1 MNRSISIIICA
12 IVMLIGF
19 NQSASAADY
28 LYGVDK
34 DDLSKHIWDLR
45 YEPRE
50 VRIASIGELD
60 SLVEVDFKSP
70 FYDLR
75 KALVYDIKMRSL
87 DYSEFD
93 KIYEY
98 SQRSREYAIRLA
110 DKSLYYS
117 AWFYA
122 VENDF
127 FGGDIIRASD
137 QGKEMYRS
145 ATAEGNKYGQALSA
159 YTLALFFTGEEL
171 YHEAYNYYSQAL
183 PLFKEMKIWT
193 LYNICAAN
201 SIFTLSNL
209 DSQVDVKP
217 LFYTLDSLADVS
229 LNGDHRSPLDIYNVA
244 NVKATCAS
252 EVFREPKDSLIL
264 KKYLKQSRDIYAKYG
279 PEIEQIVPL
288 YDIERSYARLVGDI
302 DNEILYSKKV
312 FDYVE
317 NAHDYLNMRIEARK
331 LSESYQRK
339 GDVDEALYYLN
350 RYTVL
355 NDSLTDITKK
365 SIISAMAAE
374 YGLGRL
380 TEQNVQLEEQVV
392 WNKKIRTWL
401 LLGLLAL
408 VIAILVVVIRNYK
421 SRNKTLQQ
429 VNEMKT
435 DFIRGITHEINTPL
449 NAVLGFSEVIASM
462 SNDPEQVMLA
472 GLVKTNSM
480 RLTKLVDDTLYLSDY
495 DSGTIVNLTPRKVK
509 IKEVLEH
516 VRARVAENMQCE
528 EIYITGDDDVEM
540 VLHEQSL
547 ETLMY
552 NLIHNGVEHGKL
564 PVKVYYYKD
573 KSERLSI
580 SVKDSGNGIEAGIR
594 EKIFERFFKGNTY
607 TNGLGVGLAVA
618 RIAAERLGGTV
629 EYNDKQQVGTEFV
642 VTLK

>member
-1 MNRSISIIICA
+1 MA
-12 IVMLIGF
+12 MLIGF
-19 NQSASAADY
+19 VQSALAVDY

-34 DDLSKHIWDLR
+34 DQLSMRIWDLR

-60 SLVEVDFKSP
+60 SLAEVDFKSP
-70 FYDLR
+70 FYDMR

-127 FGGDIIRASD
+127 FGGDVIRASS
-137 QGKEMYRS
+137 QGKDMYHS
-145 ATAEGNKYGQALSA
+145 ATAENNKYGVALSA

-171 YHEAYNYYSQAL
+171 YNDAYYYYSQAL
-183 PLFKEMKIWT
+183 PLFKELEIWT

-201 SIFTLSNL
+201 SIFTMGSMN
-209 DSQVDVKP
+209 VDYGIQP
-217 LFYTLDSLADVS
+217 LFMSLDSLADAS
-229 LNGDHRSPLDIYNVA
+229 LNGNHRSPIDLYNVV
-244 NVKATCAS
+244 NVKGTCAS

-264 KKYLKQSRDIYAKYG
+264 KKYLLQTRDIYARYG
-279 PEIEQIVPL
+279 NEIEQIVPL
-288 YDIERSYARLVGDI
+288 YDIERSYAKLVGDI
-302 DNEILYSKKV
+302 DNEILFSKKV
-312 FDYVE
+312 YDYVD
-317 NAHDYLNMRIEARK
+317 NAHDYLNLRVEARK
-331 LSESYQRK
+331 LSESYQRM
-339 GDVDEALYYLN
+339 GNTEEALYYLN
-350 RYTVL
+350 RYTAL

-392 WNKKIRTWL
+392 WNRKVRIWL

-408 VIAILVVVIRNYK
+408 VIAIMVVVIRNYK

-480 RLTKLVDDTLYLSDY
+480 RLTKLVDDTFYLSDY

-516 VRARVAENMQCE
+516 VRSRVAENMQCE

-580 SVKDSGNGIEAGIR
+580 SVKDSGNGIETSIR